1 LADAG
6 ELVAHELRLQKLAAA
21 SKGKCLWLAEML
33 EAVVA

>member
-1 LADAG
+1 
-6 ELVAHELRLQKLAAA
+6 LRLQKLAAA